1 MTNLIGETITK
12 NESAVNSA
20 SKTRNWIKTS
30 NKLCESGV
38 FDAYGLK
45 KDWYGIVETIKMGDD
60 GRVNIRIN
68 IRNGN
73 SVKQYYIKE
82 SLIDIVLEIPTKS
95 MVKFSGY
102 FIKGNMSENECLS
115 GGSLSSPD
123 MIDEPFWFKFT
134 DVTPYN
140 VENNVENVINRVGK
154 DGKKEGVWI
163 KYYWSG
169 KLKSKGNY
177 KDDKLEGEFLRYWK
191 NGQLK
196 YKWNY
201 KDGKEEGELLWYYE
215 NGNIWFKKNYKNAEL
230 DGELLNYD
238 KNGKLWKKRNYKD
251 GKQDG
256 EDLWYYNNGQI
267 RYKTFYKD
275 DKKEGEQL
283 DYNENGKLEK
293 TRIYKD
299 GKVIKII
306 KH

>member
-1 MTNLIGETITK
+1 MKYLLILSCLLFTSVGWSQEYGEQQKFMTNLIGETITK

-45 KDWYGIVETIKMGDD
+45 KDWYGKVKTINMDDD
-60 GRVNIRIN
+60 GTVNLEIR

-73 SVKQYYIKE
+73 SVKQYTIKE
-82 SLIDIVLEIPTKS
+82 SLIDTVLDIATDS

-102 FIKGNMSENECLS
+102 FVKGNMSENECLS
-115 GGSLSSPD
+115 GGITASPD
-123 MIDEPFWFKFT
+123 MLDESFWFKFT

-140 VENNVENVINRVGK
+140 VEDNVENVINRVGK

-177 KDDKLEGEFLRYWK
+177 KDGKLEGEVLVYWR

-196 YKWNY
+196 RKKNF
-201 KDGKEEGELLWYYE
+201 KDGKEEGEMLWYYP
-215 NGNIWFKKNYKNAEL
+215 NGQLGIKGNW
-230 DGELLNYD
+230 
-238 KNGKLWKKRNYKD
+238 KD
-251 GKQDG
+251 GKRDG
-256 EDLWYYNNGQI
+256 EWLSYYEENGQLESTTI
-267 RYKTFYKD
+267 WDNGYNM
-275 DKKEGEQL
+275 GETEQ
-283 DYNENGKLEK
+283 
-293 TRIYKD
+293 
-299 GKVIKII
+299 
-306 KH
+306 